1 MFAGLRLKS
10 AIRMISPDTQPKIG
24 LQKLPKLAH
33 RNSQGGHLI
42 YFLKRKETMA
52 RKLYPQYSTNG
63 MPRRFKLIIFL
74 YITEKKL
81 IVFLYSFVGCDSF
94 SLREEFLF

>member
-1 MFAGLRLKS
+1 MFAGLRQKS
-10 AIRMISPDTQPKIG
+10 ATRIISPDTQPKIG
-24 LQKLPKLAH
+24 PK
-33 RNSQGGHLI
+33 NSQNWPTETLKGAILYI
-42 YFLKRKETMA
+42 FLKRKETMA

-94 SLREEFLF
+94 SLREEVLF